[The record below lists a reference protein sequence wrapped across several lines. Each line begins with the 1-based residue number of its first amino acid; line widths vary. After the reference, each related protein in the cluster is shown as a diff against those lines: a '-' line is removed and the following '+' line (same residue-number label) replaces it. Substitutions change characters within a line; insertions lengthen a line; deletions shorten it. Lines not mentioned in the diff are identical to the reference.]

1 MLTTFVNYKQLKLL
15 AVQIWHVNLNNLDS
29 SLIHHEEDSKQFL
42 LENKT
47 SKEKISKNRH
57 NTPLI

>member
-47 SKEKISKNRH
+47 SKDKISKNRH